1 MNDSTYKRDENDVD
15 YKTILKSKIDYFPS
29 DYKEFVQRFRTQTE
43 NLTIDEKYKKACETL
58 YWEDF
63 VIEHKNMF
71 DVDFEIDQA
80 LFYFMKYT
88 DDFEHYDEFNELYRR
103 NIILF
108 NCEESDSYYFCFKLT
123 IVHEI

>member
-1 MNDSTYKRDENDVD
+1 M
-15 YKTILKSKIDYFPS
+15 
-29 DYKEFVQRFRTQTE
+29 
-43 NLTIDEKYKKACETL
+43 
-58 YWEDF
+58 YWIEF

-80 LFYFMKYT
+80 LFDFMKYT

-108 NCEESDSYYFCFKLT
+108 NCEESDS
-123 IVHEI
+123 